1 MENPNGRKTYLLPW
15 KQGPSEGRNQTERME
30 QNEREREVNGM
41 EGGEGGREEERE
53 RDRLCTASVSTTA
66 NKRRRDAGWPS
77 LVIRR

>member
-41 EGGEGGREEERE
+41 EGGEGGREGGRERE
-53 RDRLCTASVSTTA
+53 RERSFVH
-66 NKRRRDAGWPS
+66 S
-77 LVIRR
+77 LRQHDGE